1 MTKNWKAP
9 RVEAIGLDLTE
20 GGTNILKRDLNVLDG
35 NLVDLVELGSGN
47 TDNTISGEVP
57 GPIVDNP

>member
-1 MTKNWKAP
+1 MKKNWNAP

-20 GGTNILKRDLNVLDG
+20 GGTNLMQRDLQVLDG

-47 TDNTISGEVP
+47 TDNDISGTVP
-57 GPIVDNP
+57 GPIVEKP